1 MIAEEKVAE
10 VRERSDIV
18 ALIGDYVALKRAG
31 SSFKGLCPFHAEKT
45 PSFHVHPAR
54 QFFHCF
60 GCGASGDVISFVS
73 RLEGRS
79 FPEAVRLL
87 AERAGVELPSDSEQD
102 DAEYR
107 RARQRKERLASVMDS
122 AAGYFVAQLAEHPLC
137 QMAVDCFLERAITAE
152 TAATFRLGYAPH
164 GWDGLVNHLAKEGW
178 SASDAEE
185 LGLIVPRRSRD
196 GFYDR
201 FRHRLMFPITDLH
214 GRIIAFSGRALPD
227 PPSERDE
234 GRDPPAKYV
243 NSPEGPLYHKGDVL
257 YGLYESR
264 VTARREGEIILCEG
278 NFDVVAMHQAGFG
291 NTVAPMGTALTENQA
306 KLLRRFADR
315 AVLVF
320 DGDKAGAKAIR
331 SAYPLLQKVGLQ
343 ARVAPMPPKADPDS
357 YIRERGAEDLR
368 KLVSTSP
375 GIVEYLIDGAAA
387 DAVGTDARTKAEFI
401 MELGPILA
409 KVDNPVEVGIYIER
423 VGRKFGI
430 SDLEAVRRQLRKGAR
445 RTRRNTREDRSPRG
459 GEQNS
464 PAAVAAVRPLE
475 TSLDLE
481 MIAVFLDQPALF
493 AEPVAQELTE
503 LLTSEVLQSMFQSA
517 ASMVSKIGRI
527 DASVLMDE
535 TKEDAAKR
543 WLERRLAIQQYDE
556 SEARRAVRDGLPR
569 LARKKIEEEL
579 PRLQRSILDARRRGE
594 DELAQKLTKQ
604 HMALFRSAKDLMQ
617 GIKR

>member
-10 VRERSDIV
+10 VRERTDIV
-18 ALIGDYVALKRAG
+18 ALIGEYVALKRAG

-45 PSFHVHPAR
+45 PSFHVHPSR

-60 GCGASGDVISFVS
+60 GCGASGDAISFIS
-73 RLEGRS
+73 RLEGRT

-87 AERAGVELPSDSEQD
+87 AERAGVEIPMESEQD

-107 RARQRKERLASVMDS
+107 RARQRKERLASLMDS
-122 AAGYFVAQLAEHPLC
+122 AAGYFVAQLAEHPLK
-137 QMAVDCFLERAITAE
+137 QMAVDCFLERSITEE

-178 SASDAEE
+178 SAADAEE
-185 LGLIVPRRSRD
+185 LGLVVPRRSRD
-196 GFYDR
+196 GYYDR

-214 GRIIAFSGRALPD
+214 GRIIAFSGRALPV

-264 VTARREGEIILCEG
+264 VTARRECEIILCEG
-278 NFDVVAMHQAGFG
+278 NFDVVAMHQGGFG

-320 DGDKAGAKAIR
+320 DGDAAGAKAIR
-331 SAYPLLQKVGLQ
+331 SAFPLLQKVGLQ
-343 ARVAPMPPKADPDS
+343 ARVAAMPPKADPDS
-357 YIRERGAEDLR
+357 FLREKGAEELR
-368 KLVSTSP
+368 KLVTGAP
-375 GIVEYLIDGAAA
+375 GIVEHLIDSAALDSVGA
-387 DAVGTDARTKAEFI
+387 DARTKAEMI
-401 MELGPILA
+401 MELGVILA

-430 SDLEAVRRQLRKGAR
+430 ADLESVRRQLRKGAR
-445 RTRRNTREDRSPRG
+445 RQGRNRRSDRSVRG
-459 GEQNS
+459 DVQKS
-464 PAAVAAVRPLE
+464 ADAPAPVRPLE
-475 TSLDLE
+475 HSLDLE
-481 MIAVFLDQPALF
+481 MISVFLDQPVLF
-493 AEPVAQELTE
+493 SEPVAKELAE
-503 LLTSEVLQSMFQSA
+503 LLTSAVLQSMFHSA
-517 ASMVSKIGRI
+517 ASMVSKLGRI
-527 DASVLMDE
+527 DASSLMEE
-535 TKEDAAKR
+535 TGDAAAKR

-579 PRLQRSILDARRRGE
+579 PRLQSSILDARRRGE
-594 DELAQKLTKQ
+594 NALAQELTER